1 VEGEYI
7 MKKSIS
13 LKDVAKL
20 AGVGLGTAS
29 RVLNNHPSVTEET
42 RKVVQ
47 EAMKELS
54 YQPNAIAR
62 SLKMN
67 STMTVGILI
76 PDISSAFFP
85 EIVRGIEDIA
95 NQCQYNI
102 ILSNTDLDFDKEK
115 DALNMFHEK
124 KVDGVLFISNTV
136 SSSAM
141 EKFKEMN
148 IPVVLVA
155 TRDKEGVLP
164 SVTIDNEKAA
174 YEAVDY
180 LCRLGHKKIA
190 MIAGLFDDPNA
201 GIPRLQGYIRALSEN
216 GLRFDKDLIQQGDYG
231 YKSGYDSIRELLDK
245 NIVPTAVFAASDLMA
260 IGASRAMLER
270 GLRIPEDISIIG
282 FDGVEAAE
290 FFYPAITTMSQPRY
304 EMGAEGMRLLTK
316 LMNKEEIEEKNVLL
330 EFELIERESCR

>member
-42 RKVVQ
+42 RKAVQ
-47 EAMKELS
+47 EAMKTLS

-67 STMTVGILI
+67 STMTVGIVI

-136 SSSAM
+136 SSSTM

-180 LCRLGHKKIA
+180 LCGLGHKKIA

>member
-1 VEGEYI
+1 

-136 SSSAM
+136 SSPTM
-141 EKFKEMN
+141 EKFKEMS

-270 GLRIPEDISIIG
+270 GLRIPGDISIIG